1 MIILRI
7 IHSVLFYIIMV
18 VSYLIGTLIAMAVA
32 PFTPSVPRTYQAAG
46 HIWAR
51 FSALFS
57 GIKVEVSGT
66 ENLPRG
72 RAVVLAANHQS
83 GFDILI
89 LFAHLPTLFRFA
101 PKKELFRVPVYGQ
114 NMKKAGYFQIDR
126 KAGLHAHSIVEKMVG
141 ALKAE
146 ESVLIFPEGTRSK
159 TGELAR
165 FKRGSLLPALKAK
178 VPVVPITISGS
189 FDILPPGSWIIHP
202 RPVRMSIGKPVYIN
216 SEAEYEKKIEEVRQ
230 AIAGML

>member
-1 MIILRI
+1 MFYTITIVSFMIATVIT
-7 IHSVLFYIIMV
+7 V
-18 VSYLIGTLIAMAVA
+18 AVA

-66 ENLPRG
+66 ENLPRD

-83 GFDILI
+83 AWDILI

-101 PKKELFRVPVYGQ
+101 PKKELFRIPVYGW

-126 KAGLHAHSIVEKMVG
+126 KAGLHAHSMVEKMVV
-141 ALKAE
+141 ALKAG

-178 VPVVPITISGS
+178 VPVIPIAISGS
-189 FDILPPGSWIIHP
+189 FNILPPGSWVIHP
-202 RPVRMSIGKPVYIN
+202 HPVRMRIGKPVHIG
-216 SEAEYEKKIEEVRQ
+216 SEAEYEQKIEEVRQ